1 MKLVIGNK
9 NYSSW
14 SLRPWLL
21 ARQAGIPF
29 EEIRLRLG
37 SEGFAAEVRRYSSA
51 GRVPVLVDGDITVW
65 DSLAICETLAERF
78 PRARLWPEDPQ
89 ARAHA
94 RSICAEMHAGFTALR
109 SQMPMNVTAV
119 LPGLGWNI
127 AVQRDVDRI
136 AQIWTELRQKYAAE
150 GPFLFGHFTV
160 ADAFYAP
167 VVSRF
172 ATYGVRLPELAK
184 TYADHILNLPA
195 MQEWIE
201 SARGE
206 HDFLADDEPY
216 RTALDED
223 TLVAANQ

>member
-37 SEGFAAEVRRYSSA
+37 SESFAAEVRRYSPA
-51 GRVPVLVDGDITVW
+51 GRVPVLVDGDLTVW

-78 PRARLWPEDPQ
+78 PRARLWPEDPK

-94 RSICAEMHAGFTALR
+94 RSICAEMHTGFTALR
-109 SQMPMNVTAV
+109 GQMPMNVTAV
-119 LPGLGWNI
+119 LPGMGWNV

-184 TYADHILNLPA
+184 AYADHILNLSA

-201 SARGE
+201 RAR
-206 HDFLADDEPY
+206 
-216 RTALDED
+216 RTRLPGRR
-223 TLVAANQ
+223 

>member
-21 ARQAGIPF
+21 ARQASIPF

-37 SEGFAAEVRRYSSA
+37 SEGFAAEIRRCSPA
-51 GRVPVLVDGDITVW
+51 GRVPVLVDGDLTVW

-78 PRARLWPEDPQ
+78 PRARLWPEDPK

-109 SQMPMNVTAV
+109 GQMPMNVTAV

-201 SARGE
+201 GARGE